1 MTQRINILN
10 VKLPNSQLKRS
21 KLGMKNGIKVT
32 LKLSLNVTGDSDDE
46 TDFPYKLLLTGR
58 EILWLCRNFANNSST
73 K

>member
-21 KLGMKNGIKVT
+21 KLEMKNGIKVT

-58 EILWLCRNFANNSST
+58 EVLWLCRNFANNSST

>member
-32 LKLSLNVTGDSDDE
+32 LKLSLNVTGDSDD
-46 TDFPYKLLLTGR
+46 
-58 EILWLCRNFANNSST
+58 
-73 K
+73 